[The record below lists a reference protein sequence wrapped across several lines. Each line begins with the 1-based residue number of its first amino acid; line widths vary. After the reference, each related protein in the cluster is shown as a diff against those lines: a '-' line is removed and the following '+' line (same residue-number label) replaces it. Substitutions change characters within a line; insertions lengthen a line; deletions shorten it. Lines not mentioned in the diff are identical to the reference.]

1 MTIVKHKPVF
11 FNNLFDE
18 FFGSLPSES
27 EGLGFSPAVN
37 IHENNDGFH
46 LELKAPGINKEDFK
60 LNVEKGLLTISFE
73 KKEAAENSDYKT
85 LRREFSTKSF
95 KRSFTL
101 SDNINL
107 DGVQAKHVNGIL
119 SIFLPK
125 KEELK
130 VQPKQISIS

>member
-18 FFGSLPSES
+18 FFGGLPSET
-27 EGLGFSPAVN
+27 EVFGFNPAVN

-46 LELKAPGINKEDFK
+46 LELNVPGISKEDLK

-73 KKEAAENSDYKT
+73 KKESTEDSNYKT
-85 LRREFSTKSF
+85 LRREFSLKSF

-107 DGVQAKHVNGIL
+107 DGVQAKYENGVL
-119 SIFLPK
+119 SVFLPK

-130 VQPKQISIS
+130 IQPKQISIS